1 MNRSVLNNY
10 IFIGISAILA
20 VIIISVIIYVILTI
34 KNNKQIAESKNPK
47 GKEEE
52 NGKKYNNKFK
62 INSNAL
68 KFKNFDD
75 SKDFK
80 IENIVNDNDLGF
92 LDEIEEI
99 YKESE
104 EKLKAY
110 NKKNE
115 VKKSFKDFRK
125 LK

>member
-52 NGKKYNNKFK
+52 NGKKHNNKFK

>member
-1 MNRSVLNNY
+1 MNRSTLNNY
-10 IFIGISAILA
+10 ILIGISAVLA
-20 VIIISVIIYVILTI
+20 IVIISVIIYVLLTI
-34 KNNKQIAESKNPK
+34 KNNKQIAKIKKPE
-47 GKEEE
+47 GKENTPEKV
-52 NGKKYNNKFK
+52 KKSKFK
-62 INSNAL
+62 VNSNAL

-80 IENIVNDNDLGF
+80 IENIVNDNN
-92 LDEIEEI
+92 LDFYKIEEV

-104 EKLKAY
+104 EKLKSY
-110 NKKNE
+110 NKKDK

>member
-52 NGKKYNNKFK
+52 NGKKHKNKFK
-62 INSNAL
+62 INSKAL